1 MLAAMSRLAVLASA
15 ALAAFASLSAVC
27 AAPARASG
35 APDLRITFAQNEI
48 TGLSPWDAG
57 RVRLM
62 LWAQAD
68 NCIRTGAPG
77 KKAASVT
84 GDLALTLT
92 VDEQGKATAAVKQS
106 AKHLFK
112 AAFCLQHVLNKKVT
126 FLKQAGG
133 FTWKAK
139 ILIGD
144 VPGALW
150 FQPMKYEEDYVPD
163 RVVLESAL
171 TLQIERAPC
180 LRPGLE
186 DGMSA
191 ALNAELTI
199 EPGQPMGAKVTKS
212 THVEDA
218 VLSCLDAQLAALVI
232 PANSISAKLH
242 LFFHV
247 LQPAKPDAGDL
258 DTVKVND
265 LVPAPRTK

>member
-1 MLAAMSRLAVLASA
+1 MLASLMSRLAVFAA
-15 ALAAFASLSAVC
+15 TALATLALLP
-27 AAPARASG
+27 AAAARAQSLG
-35 APDLRITFAQNEI
+35 TDVRLSFAENEI

-77 KKAASVT
+77 KKAASVV
-84 GDLALTLT
+84 GELALSLT
-92 VDEQGKATAAVKQS
+92 VDEQGKATATAKQS
-106 AKHLFK
+106 SKKLFK

-126 FLKQAGG
+126 FPKQTGG
-133 FTWKAK
+133 FTWKSR

-150 FQPMKYEEDYVPD
+150 FHPMKYDEDYVPD

-171 TLQIERAPC
+171 AMQIERATC
-180 LRPGLE
+180 LRPALE

-199 EPGQPMGAKVTKS
+199 EPGKPLGAKVTKS
-212 THVEDA
+212 THVEDS
-218 VLSCLDAQLAALVI
+218 VLTCLDAQLAALVI
-232 PANSISAKLH
+232 PSNSISAKLH
-242 LFFHV
+242 LFFHI
-247 LQPAKPDAGDL
+247 LQPAKELGGAAVL
-258 DTVKVND
+258 DSVQVK
-265 LVPAPRTK
+265 